1 MTHCLLLVFSPQRH
15 CQSSQKPSQNG
26 SITSDNLW
34 PTGNVTDISPSS
46 IGRLVVFG
54 DVVWLLVHSLILGE
68 GLVALASWAGSD
80 LQPITLRLG
89 LIGSAVKNID
99 ESGSID

>member
-1 MTHCLLLVFSPQRH
+1 MVILIGSSTTSGVIPPEARSKPPQ
-15 CQSSQKPSQNG
+15 
-26 SITSDNLW
+26 IISDNLW

-80 LQPITLRLG
+80 MQPITLRLG
-89 LIGSAVKNID
+89 LIGSAVLR
-99 ESGSID
+99 

>member
-1 MTHCLLLVFSPQRH
+1 MASLAKNRVKTTL
-15 CQSSQKPSQNG
+15 
-26 SITSDNLW
+26 ITFDNLW

-68 GLVALASWAGSD
+68 GLVALGSWAGSD
-80 LQPITLRLG
+80 LQPIALRLG
-89 LIGSAVKNID
+89 LIGSAVLR
-99 ESGSID
+99 

>member
-1 MTHCLLLVFSPQRH
+1 MTHCLLFVFSPQRH
-15 CQSSQKPSQNG
+15 CQSSQKPSQNCP
-26 SITSDNLW
+26 ITSEDLW

-54 DVVWLLVHSLILGE
+54 DLVWLLVHSLILGE

-80 LQPITLRLG
+80 LQPMALRLG
-89 LIGSAVKNID
+89 LIGSAVLR
-99 ESGSID
+99 

>member
-46 IGRLVVFG
+46 SGRLVVF
-54 DVVWLLVHSLILGE
+54 DDEVWLLVHSLILGE
-68 GLVALASWAGSD
+68 GLVALASWPGSD
-80 LQPITLRLG
+80 LPPMALRLG
-89 LIGSAVKNID
+89 LIGSAVLR
-99 ESGSID
+99 

>member
-1 MTHCLLLVFSPQRH
+1 MRHCLFLAFSPQRY
-15 CQSSQKPSQNG
+15 CQSNQKPSQNRP
-26 SITSDNLW
+26 ITSDNLW
-34 PTGNVTDISPSS
+34 STGKVTDINRSS

-80 LQPITLRLG
+80 LQPIALRLG
-89 LIGSAVKNID
+89 LIGLAVLR
-99 ESGSID
+99 

>member
-1 MTHCLLLVFSPQRH
+1 M
-15 CQSSQKPSQNG
+15 SSVHRDIASLAKNRVKTTL
-26 SITSDNLW
+26 ITFDNLW
-34 PTGNVTDISPSS
+34 PTGKVTDISPSS

-54 DVVWLLVHSLILGE
+54 DLVWLLVNSLILGE

-80 LQPITLRLG
+80 LQPMALRLG